1 MSAILV
7 VDDEK
12 SMRITLSELL
22 REEGHVVDLAEN
34 GETALR
40 KLQAEPYDLVLSDLK
55 MDEIDG
61 LDVLKGAKAISAEI
75 EVILVTA
82 HGTIGTAVEAMKHG
96 AADFLTKPFD
106 PDELLIRVEKAL
118 ERRRLVHEAGQ
129 LRREARERAGGGSLL
144 GGSAAIKRVL
154 DLVDRVAPTDSTVL
168 VEGESGTGKELV
180 ARAIHEK
187 SGRAGRSFIPVNC
200 GAFPEGLLE
209 SELFGHIKGA
219 FTGAASNRKGLFEE
233 ADRGTIFL
241 DEASDTTP
249 ATQVKLLRVLQE
261 HEIRRLGSNQPL
273 RIDVRVIA
281 ATNRNLKTLV
291 NEGKFRDDLFYR
303 LSVFP
308 IHIAPLRDRREDI
321 LLLAEHFLRRC
332 AVEMHKPVVGFETG
346 AARLLEAY
354 GWPGNVREL
363 ENALERA
370 VILATGEKIGAGDLP
385 PEVQGASPDLLV
397 AAGTRGLTLEEM
409 ERNYILTTLDR
420 FQGDRGKTADFLKI
434 GRNTLWRKLK
444 QYGRP

>member
-1 MSAILV
+1 MGAILV

-22 REEGHVVDLAEN
+22 REEGHAVAIAES
-34 GETALR
+34 GEAALR
-40 KLQAEPYDLVLSDLK
+40 MLSAEPYDLVLTDLK

-61 LDVLKGAKAISAEI
+61 LDVLKAAKAVSGDI

-96 AADFLTKPFD
+96 AADYVTKPFD
-106 PDELLIRVEKAL
+106 PDELLVRVEKAL
-118 ERRRLVHEAGQ
+118 ERRQLVHEAEQ
-129 LRREARERAGGGSLL
+129 LRREALRRTGGGELL
-144 GGSAAIKRVL
+144 GSSAGMRRVL
-154 DLVDRVAPTDSTVL
+154 DLIDRVAPTDSTVL

-180 ARAIHEK
+180 ARAIHAK
-187 SGRAGRSFIPVNC
+187 SGRTGRPFIPVNC

-209 SELFGHIKGA
+209 SELFGHVKGA

-233 ADRGTIFL
+233 ADHGTIFL
-241 DEASDTTP
+241 DEAADTTP

-261 HEIRRLGSNQPL
+261 HEIRRLGSNQPI

-291 NEGKFRDDLFYR
+291 NEGRFRDDLFYR

-308 IHIAPLRDRREDI
+308 IHIAPLRDRREDV
-321 LLLAEHFLRRC
+321 LPLAENFLRRC
-332 AVEMHKPVVGFETG
+332 AVEMHKPVTSIDP
-346 AARLLEAY
+346 AAAKLLEAY
-354 GWPGNVREL
+354 AWPGNVREL
-363 ENALERA
+363 ENSIERA
-370 VILATGEKIGAGDLP
+370 VILATGERIGSADLP
-385 PEVQGASPDLLV
+385 PEVQGASPDVLV
-397 AAGTRGLTLEEM
+397 SAGTRGLTLDEM
-409 ERNYILTTLDR
+409 EKNYILTTLDR

-444 QYGRP
+444 QYGRS

>member
-1 MSAILV
+1 MGSILV

-22 REEGHVVDLAEN
+22 REEGHVVDLAED

-61 LDVLKGAKAISAEI
+61 LDVLKGAKAFSSDI

-106 PDELLIRVEKAL
+106 PDELLVRVEKAL
-118 ERRRLVHEAGQ
+118 ERRRLIHEAEQ

-144 GGSAAIKRVL
+144 GGSAAMKRVL

-180 ARAIHEK
+180 ARAIHER
-187 SGRAGRSFIPVNC
+187 SGRASRAFIPVNC

-209 SELFGHIKGA
+209 SELFGHVKGA

-241 DEASDTTP
+241 DEAADTTP

-261 HEIRRLGSNQPL
+261 HEIRRLGSNQPV

-291 NEGKFRDDLFYR
+291 NEGTFRDDLFYR

-308 IHIAPLRDRREDI
+308 IHIAPLRERREDV
-321 LLLAEHFLRRC
+321 LLLAEHFLKRFGL
-332 AVEMHKPVVGFETG
+332 EMHKTVTAFETG
-346 AARLLEAY
+346 AARLLESY

-363 ENALERA
+363 ENAIERA
-370 VILATGEKIGAGDLP
+370 VILATGEKIGAPDLP

-444 QYGRP
+444 QYGRS